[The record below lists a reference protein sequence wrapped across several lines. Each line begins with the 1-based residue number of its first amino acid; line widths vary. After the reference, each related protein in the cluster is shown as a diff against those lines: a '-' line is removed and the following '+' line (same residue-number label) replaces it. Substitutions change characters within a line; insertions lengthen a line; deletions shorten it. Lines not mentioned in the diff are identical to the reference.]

1 TVTAVA
7 FSPSGNQFASVSS
20 DKTLRLWDARTGAAI
35 FVLTGLT
42 GSSCLSYTPDG
53 RNISAVFAST
63 DPIEVDSN
71 PSSDILRKFGIK
83 ESAGREIRIVDTH
96 TGLPGSILKDR
107 CGDVCRIAYSFDG
120 QRTVTGDGWGCLELW
135 ETSADNPKFFW
146 RGHMSKVTSVS
157 FSPDG
162 HFIASSSFD
171 NTVKLWSAHSET
183 LVSVFTG
190 HTAPATSVVF
200 SPSGSQMA
208 SSSYDRTVRIWELN
222 SVGSSFDMH
231 GQPDP

>member
-1 TVTAVA
+1 
-7 FSPSGNQFASVSS
+7 
-20 DKTLRLWDARTGAAI
+20 
-35 FVLTGLT
+35 
-42 GSSCLSYTPDG
+42 
-53 RNISAVFAST
+53 
-63 DPIEVDSN
+63 
-71 PSSDILRKFGIK
+71 
-83 ESAGREIRIVDTH
+83 
-96 TGLPGSILKDR
+96 
-107 CGDVCRIAYSFDG
+107 
-120 QRTVTGDGWGCLELW
+120 LW

-231 GQPDP
+231 GQPDPAATLGPSENTMLYLANSYVSLDFVARVPCTRRIPKMVV